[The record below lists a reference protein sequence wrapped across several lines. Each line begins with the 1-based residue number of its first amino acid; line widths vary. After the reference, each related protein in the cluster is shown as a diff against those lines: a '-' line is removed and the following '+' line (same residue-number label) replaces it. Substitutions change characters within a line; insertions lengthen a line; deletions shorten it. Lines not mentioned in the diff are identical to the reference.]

1 MPLDFPSDPIDGQIY
16 DNYYWDEAQG
26 VWNSLGNYDIP
37 NLLANGIFT
46 SSGSSIVP
54 LTVKGAPSQAA
65 NLQEWKNNSGTTLA
79 SISASGGLAL
89 NNALTVPNGGTG
101 ATTLTSGAYL
111 KGNGIGAI
119 QSQTGIP
126 AGDVTSGSLAVA
138 RGGTGVSTG
147 AGLVPVI
154 PTSVSVGSGTASVA
168 ADGTITFFNASNFSV
183 DGAFTTTYRNYR
195 VVMTRMIANSA
206 SYLLGRFRAGGSTLT
221 ATSYY
226 TPAAYQLASGSG
238 GVYSGFN
245 GISWTEFAPITVENG
260 WTSISW
266 DVFQPA
272 ISDAHTTSLF
282 SSTGYGSAIQN
293 RNGAIMYNSQ
303 SAVDGFH
310 LYSNLATNI
319 SGIIKI
325 YGYN

>member
-1 MPLDFPSDPIDGQIY
+1 MALDFPNSPVDGQVY
-16 DNYYWDEAQG
+16 DNYFWDAATNA
-26 VWNSLGNYDIP
+26 WR
-37 NLLANGIFT
+37 
-46 SSGSSIVP
+46 SSGSTSIPDFLTNATISTASLSDVP
-54 LTVKGAPSQAA
+54 LRVDGIASQAA
-65 NLQEWKNNSGTTLA
+65 NLQEWRNSSGTVL
-79 SISASGGLAL
+79 SSMSASGGLTL
-89 NNALTVPNGGTG
+89 NNALTVGNGGTG
-101 ATTLTSGAYL
+101 ATSLTSGAYL
-111 KGNGIGAI
+111 KGNGVNAI
-119 QSQTGIP
+119 QAQTGIP
-126 AGDVTSGSLAVA
+126 AGDITSGSLAVA

-168 ADGTITFFNASNFSV
+168 ADGTITFSNASNFSV

-195 VVMTRMIANSA
+195 VVMTRMVANSA